1 MTYQIRL
8 ANLPSAIYQK
18 YFVWFIP
25 QKSLYVRCKFPEKHS
40 IITFYANVIKIK
52 HIQNSLGKITCFQ
65 GAKSGIIPSFV

>member
-1 MTYQIRL
+1 MTYQIGL

-40 IITFYANVIKIK
+40 IFTFYANVIKIK
-52 HIQNSLGKITCFQ
+52 HIQNSLGKITRFQ
-65 GAKSGIIPSFV
+65 GAKSGIILSFV